1 MKAFKDLAL
10 SRRSIRKYTNEK
22 IDNECI
28 KEIMS
33 AALVAPTSKNSRPWY
48 FVVVDDTAII
58 ERLSQCKK
66 NGAVALNSCTHAIVV
81 TADPSKSEAW
91 IEDTSI
97 AASYIQ
103 LQAEDLG
110 LGSCWIQIRE
120 RMYDDNTTAT
130 QYIRDI
136 LSIPENI
143 EIECIITLGHK
154 NEERKPYD
162 PEKNTWN
169 KVSFNTWSI
178 ADTE

>member
-1 MKAFKDLAL
+1 MKTFNNLAL

-28 KEIMS
+28 KKIIS
-33 AALVAPTSKNSRPWY
+33 VALVAPTSKNSRPWY
-48 FVVVDDTAII
+48 FVIVDDAVTI

-66 NGAVALNSCTHAIVV
+66 NGALALGTCSHAIVV
-81 TADPSKSEAW
+81 MADPFKSEAW

-103 LQAEDLG
+103 LAAEDLG

-120 RMYDDNTTAT
+120 RMYDENTTAAEHV
-130 QYIRDI
+130 RDI

-154 NEERKPYD
+154 NEERKAYD
-162 PEKNTWN
+162 PKKTMWN
-169 KVSFNTWSI
+169 RVSFNTWNI
-178 ADTE
+178 EE

>member
-22 IDNECI
+22 INDECI
-28 KEIMS
+28 KEIIS
-33 AALVAPTSKNSRPWY
+33 TALIAPTSKNSRPWY
-48 FVVVDDTAII
+48 FMTINDTGII

-66 NGAVALNSCTHAIVV
+66 NGAIALNTCTHAIVV
-81 TADPSKSEAW
+81 MADPSKSEAW
-91 IEDTSI
+91 IEDSAI

-103 LQAEDLG
+103 LQAEDMG

-120 RMYDDNTTAT
+120 RMYDDNTTAAK
-130 QYIRDI
+130 YVRDI

-154 NEERKPYD
+154 NEDRKPYD
-162 PEKNTWN
+162 PEKTMWNRVAFNTWN
-169 KVSFNTWSI
+169 I
-178 ADTE
+178 EE